1 MDKETEKI
9 MTLLE
14 TNETLLEKFYLLCKS
29 HFPEKKDFFEHL
41 IKDENNHVQ
50 WMKVMRKK
58 MEEDEISLQGSMWAN
73 SLTIFFEK
81 STKAILDLVSDKM
94 DLIKALFSAVELEK
108 GMLEKDYF
116 DSMISYLKSE
126 EAKDFLIR
134 FSNATKIHLKEVE
147 EEWKK
152 EVSS

>member
-9 MTLLE
+9 LTLLE
-14 TNETLLEKFYLLCKS
+14 TNETLLEKFYSLCRA

-41 IKDENNHVQ
+41 MKDENNHAQ
-50 WMKVMRKK
+50 WVRMMRAKIMK
-58 MEEDEISLQGSMWAN
+58 DGISLRESIWTN
-73 SLTIFFEK
+73 SLAKFFEK
-81 STKAILDLVSDKM
+81 STNAISDLVSKKM
-94 DLIKALFSAVELEK
+94 DLTKALFSAVELEK

-116 DSMISYLKSE
+116 ESMIPHLKSE
-126 EAKDFLIR
+126 ETKDFLIR
-134 FSNATKIHLKEVE
+134 LSNATKIHLKEVE